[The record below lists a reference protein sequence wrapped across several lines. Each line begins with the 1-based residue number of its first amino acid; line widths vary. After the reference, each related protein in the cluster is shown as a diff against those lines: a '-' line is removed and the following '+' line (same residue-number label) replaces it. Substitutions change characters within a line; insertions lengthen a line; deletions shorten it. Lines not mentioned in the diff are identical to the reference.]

1 MKSIIKRFDSRKRF
15 TCLRAGAVAALF
27 AVGLAAAES
36 EACSR
41 VVYSGLDS
49 LRIVGRSLD
58 WKTPIPT
65 NIYVYPRGME
75 KQSSDRPDAIRWT
88 SKYGAVY
95 AVGYDGGITEGMN
108 EKGLCINGLFCKGTV
123 YERTRA
129 PNPVRRC
136 RWPCS
141 LVGFWISIRQPTR
154 W

>member
-95 AVGYDGGITEGMN
+95 AEAMTAE
-108 EKGLCINGLFCKGTV
+108 
-123 YERTRA
+123 
-129 PNPVRRC
+129 
-136 RWPCS
+136 
-141 LVGFWISIRQPTR
+141 
-154 W
+154 

>member
-58 WKTPIPT
+58 
-65 NIYVYPRGME
+65 
-75 KQSSDRPDAIRWT
+75 
-88 SKYGAVY
+88 
-95 AVGYDGGITEGMN
+95 
-108 EKGLCINGLFCKGTV
+108 
-123 YERTRA
+123 
-129 PNPVRRC
+129 
-136 RWPCS
+136 
-141 LVGFWISIRQPTR
+141 
-154 W
+154 

>member
-36 EACSR
+36 EAYSR

-65 NIYVYPRGME
+65 NIYVYPRE
-75 KQSSDRPDAIRWT
+75 WRSRVR
-88 SKYGAVY
+88 
-95 AVGYDGGITEGMN
+95 
-108 EKGLCINGLFCKGTV
+108 TV
-123 YERTRA
+123 RTRYA
-129 PNPVRRC
+129 GRLSTGSVCC
-136 RWPCS
+136 R
-141 LVGFWISIRQPTR
+141 L
-154 W
+154 